1 MQLRDYQ
8 IQATQAVYNW
18 FAHNK
23 EGNPLVVLPP
33 GSGKSVCMAE
43 LIRSAIQACPTQRI
57 LSLVNVQELIQQNH
71 DKLKALY
78 PAAPAGIYSAGIGI
92 KEPRKQIVFA
102 GIQTARNKAPILG
115 YRDLIIVDECD
126 SIPNKQE
133 GVYHAFLDQMRQ
145 INPKLRI
152 VGYTATPFRMKGGH
166 LLNGDTFHDIAFEV
180 PIKQLIDQGYLCP
193 VYTKAPEDKQVS
205 MDGVRVTHG
214 EYNQKAMEQR
224 YMEGDVTALAL
235 RDAMNRSGDRKCYL
249 VFCAGVDHA
258 KMVHEMMQD
267 MGMKGNVVCD
277 KTHKTERAESIENL
291 RNGKFDYL
299 TNNAILTTGTDI
311 PRVDCII
318 ILRSMRSRRL
328 YIQIVGRETR
338 LHPDKQYALLLDYG
352 GNVDRFGAIDQQPE
366 GRKAIEDAQD
376 RGAPFKRC
384 NEDNVDLEQWN
395 DEPCGG
401 ISHAKA
407 VKCEICGAP
416 FIEKEKHGIEAA
428 HGALITPDI
437 PEPEEWEVTKVVFSV
452 HFSNNTGKETL
463 KISYYKGLI
472 KICDEYKGLQKIY
485 YTMQGWF
492 NGEKKSFATIQE
504 AKDYC
509 QTYATI
515 PIAIKTISN
524 KDNKKYLQVI
534 GYGFAT
540 A

>member
-1 MQLRDYQ
+1 MILRDYQ
-8 IQATQAVYNW
+8 HESIKSIYDW
-18 FAHNK
+18 FAQNK
-23 EGNPLVVLPP
+23 EGNPCVVLPC
-33 GSGKSVCMAE
+33 GAGKSLVIAAFVQSI
-43 LIRSAIQACPTQRI
+43 LKVAPTQRI
-57 LSLVNVQELIQQNH
+57 VITAHCKELIAQNSE
-71 DKLKALY
+71 KLRLLSPHLSY
-78 PAAPAGIYSAGIGI
+78 GIYSAGLG
-92 KEPRKQIVFA
+92 KKQSHYSVVYA
-102 GIQTARNKAPILG
+102 GIQSIYKKAHLLG
-115 YRDLIIVDECD
+115 HRDLLIVDEAHT
-126 SIPNKQE
+126 IGKE
-133 GVYHAFLDQMRQ
+133 GIYINFINALKQ
-145 INPKLRI
+145 INPRLRV
-152 VGYTATPFRMKGGH
+152 VGLTASPFRTKGGH
-166 LLNGDTFHDIAFEV
+166 ITNFGVFHDIAFEL
-180 PIKQLIDQGYLCP
+180 PIRKLLDEGYLCP
-193 VYTKAPEDKQVS
+193 IYTKAPEDKQIS
-205 MDGVRVTHG
+205 MDGVKVTAG
-214 EYNQKAMEQR
+214 EYNQKAMQQR

-235 RDAMNRSGDRKCYL
+235 TDAMERSGDRKCYL
-249 VFCAGVDHA
+249 VFCAGVEHA
-258 KMVHEMMQD
+258 KMVHEMMQG
-267 MGMKGNVVCD
+267 MGMKGNVIHEGTPA
-277 KTHKTERAESIENL
+277 KERDEGIEKL
-291 RNGKFDYL
+291 RSGEFDYL
-299 TNNAILTTGTDI
+299 TNNAVLTTGTDI

-318 ILRSMRSRRL
+318 ILRSMKSRGL
-328 YIQIVGRETR
+328 YIQICGRAMR
-338 LHPDKQYALLLDYG
+338 LHADKEYSLLLDYG

-366 GRKAIEDAQD
+366 GRKAIEAAQD

-463 KISYYKGLI
+463 KISYYKWLI

-534 GYGFAT
+534 GYGFAI